1 MQNDFEIAGQLNLLW
16 EKISEGITEANKVLE
31 QVRKV
36 ELDVSSAGKV
46 NAEIAEVI
54 EVETS
59 RAKSE
64 FELEISRAI
73 SEFELEI
80 SRAIS
85 EVQPEISRAE
95 TAKAEIAKVIK
106 VEISRVETAKA
117 EIAKVIEA
125 GISRAKS
132 EFELEISRAKSE
144 FELQISR
151 AISEVQPEIFRAETA
166 KAEIAKVIKAQISR
180 VETAKAE
187 IAAFESLI
195 KEIGGSAGLKKLCH
209 ELQEGR
215 EVAFK
220 LETYHQQEKQKLLL
234 ENMDKQQKDLIRQGK
249 QEQEKQ
255 KLLLENMGQ
264 QQQQL
269 IWEGKQEQEK
279 QKRSLEKMGQQQ
291 QQLIRLGLLTIFIVS
306 VSVLLISLIK

>member
-1 MQNDFEIAGQLNLLW
+1 MQNDLEIAEQLELLW

-36 ELDVSSAGKV
+36 ELDVSSAEKV

-64 FELEISRAI
+64 FELEISRA
-73 SEFELEI
+73 
-80 SRAIS
+80 
-85 EVQPEISRAE
+85 
-95 TAKAEIAKVIK
+95 
-106 VEISRVETAKA
+106 
-117 EIAKVIEA
+117 
-125 GISRAKS
+125 KS
-132 EFELEISRAKSE
+132 EFEVE
-144 FELQISR
+144 ISR

-195 KEIGGSAGLKKLCH
+195 KEIGGYAGLEKLRH